1 MGLVTLGLLLVSP
14 SLIRA
19 DHGTLTYVEMQKD
32 GVDGVDGL
40 GDPYSVTVSPDGKHV
55 YATSDYD
62 DTIAVFPGT
71 LPQALLLSLRC
82 MRTVWTVWTVL
93 GVPTQQR

>member
-40 GDPYSVTVSPDGKHV
+40 AGP
-55 YATSDYD
+55 
-62 DTIAVFPGT
+62 
-71 LPQALLLSLRC
+71 
-82 MRTVWTVWTVL
+82 
-93 GVPTQQR
+93 